1 MYKFPTFQILH
12 NHKKMSDQEE
22 ELNQEESI
30 FNACILENI
39 EANYPDIPLDMV
51 KKVLRTASVLNM
63 TLEERH
69 SFLDFIQKLEREN
82 NRLHKQNPI
91 KQQ

>member
-1 MYKFPTFQILH
+1 
-12 NHKKMSDQEE
+12 MSDQEE
-22 ELNQEESI
+22 ELNQEESN
-30 FNACILENI
+30 FNAYILENI